1 LNKSEWLAV
10 REWDCPN
17 CGKHLDR
24 DINAAQVI
32 LQKGLAIR
40 WIKLGSGRA
49 LANSRNLCLKVRS
62 ESVG

>member
-1 LNKSEWLAV
+1 
-10 REWDCPN
+10 CPN

-40 WIKLGSGRA
+40 
-49 LANSRNLCLKVRS
+49 
-62 ESVG
+62 

>member
-1 LNKSEWLAV
+1 
-10 REWDCPN
+10 N

-40 WIKLGSGRA
+40 
-49 LANSRNLCLKVRS
+49 
-62 ESVG
+62 

>member
-1 LNKSEWLAV
+1 
-10 REWDCPN
+10 DCPN

-40 WIKLGSGRA
+40 
-49 LANSRNLCLKVRS
+49 
-62 ESVG
+62 

>member
-1 LNKSEWLAV
+1 MLFRSGLNKSEWLAV

-40 WIKLGSGRA
+40 
-49 LANSRNLCLKVRS
+49 
-62 ESVG
+62 